1 MARTSPQA
9 AADEIPVYNA
19 GTGEVMASVP
29 EAGADG
35 VDAAV
40 RVAAEAAA
48 AWRQLGA
55 PARGDMV
62 AAFGRA
68 VAERADDLAMIDSR
82 NSGNPISGMRQGA
95 RQGARTLSYFSGLA
109 LQLTGQ
115 TIPASVDHLH
125 YTVREPFGVVGVIT
139 PFNHPTLFATAR
151 TAAPLV
157 AGNTV
162 VLKPAHQTPLSAL
175 RLQEIAGAHLP
186 PGVFNVVTGGAPTGD
201 ALVRHPTVRRL
212 AFTGGIETALRIAKS
227 VAEAGAIKHVTYELG
242 GKNPIIVLP
251 DVDVE
256 RAADKVVEGMNLRK
270 VAGQSCGSTSRLF
283 VHESIRERILE
294 AVVSRLERLKFGPP
308 EAEDTEMG
316 SLVSEQQRERVERY
330 VSIGQA
336 EGATLVLGG
345 ARPATPPFDRGFY
358 YPPTVFADVGPAM
371 RLAQE
376 EIFGPVLSVLG
387 WTDEAEMVRAV
398 NSTRFG
404 LTASIL
410 TRDLATAHRLAGA
423 VDVGYVW
430 LNDVEKRWIGVPFG
444 GYKDSGTGSEYS
456 IDELYGFTRN
466 KSVSVTLD

>member
-1 MARTSPQA
+1 MC
-9 AADEIPVYNA
+9 
-19 GTGEVMASVP
+19 
-29 EAGADG
+29 
-35 VDAAV
+35 
-40 RVAAEAAA
+40 
-48 AWRQLGA
+48 
-55 PARGDMV
+55 
-62 AAFGRA
+62 
-68 VAERADDLAMIDSR
+68 R
-82 NSGNPISGMRQGA
+82 NS
-95 RQGARTLSYFSGLA
+95 L
-109 LQLTGQ
+109 
-115 TIPASVDHLH
+115 
-125 YTVREPFGVVGVIT
+125 
-139 PFNHPTLFATAR
+139 
-151 TAAPLV
+151 
-157 AGNTV
+157 
-162 VLKPAHQTPLSAL
+162 
-175 RLQEIAGAHLP
+175 
-186 PGVFNVVTGGAPTGD
+186 
-201 ALVRHPTVRRL
+201 
-212 AFTGGIETALRIAKS
+212 
-227 VAEAGAIKHVTYELG
+227 
-242 GKNPIIVLP
+242 LP

-423 VDVGYVW
+423 VDVGYDW

-456 IDELYGFTRN
+456 IDELHGFTRP